1 MANKGL
7 QESFKSLFNYFRNL
21 GKLFNGLQTR
31 LYMLK
36 HLLSVYF
43 VVQNIAAYY

>member
-21 GKLFNGLQTR
+21 GKLFNGLR
-31 LYMLK
+31 AGLYILK
-36 HLLSVYF
+36 HL
-43 VVQNIAAYY
+43 